1 MLPGRHTLDEAFHA
15 AHYERRMHSWALRFI
30 GWVILF
36 FATIC
41 TSEILTVVLSDIPF
55 FAILLPNPNH
65 PLYGIILLS
74 LSMAMTIISISWM
87 IFRPWLAAGMFCAA
101 ISPFLFCARSLV
113 NTYERVNVNEAADW
127 KQTAEPWRYKKCV
140 CVWLCVRA
148 CKTKR
153 EELLVYVFMLTKQI
167 IKVIYMIRV

>member
-1 MLPGRHTLDEAFHA
+1 MSATRSYLQYTIVAKLENGLLVPYKSSINTSVLIMLPGRHTLDEAFHA
-15 AHYERRMHSWALRFI
+15 AHYERRLHSWALRFI
-30 GWVILF
+30 GWVIIF

-41 TSEILTVVLSDIPF
+41 TSELLTVVLSDIPF
-55 FAILLPNPNH
+55 FAILLPNPSQ

-113 NTYERVNVNEAADW
+113 NSYERVNVNEAAD
-127 KQTAEPWRYKKCV
+127 
-140 CVWLCVRA
+140 
-148 CKTKR
+148 
-153 EELLVYVFMLTKQI
+153 
-167 IKVIYMIRV
+167 